1 MAALA
6 LSMSPKNREG
16 GNSGV
21 TNVAL
26 RHVSRKELNKDQ
38 HRQQQQRLSGQRV
51 PETEVDKQVT
61 TSPKT

>member
-26 RHVSRKELNKDQ
+26 RHVSRKELSKDQ
-38 HRQQQQRLSGQRV
+38 HRQQRLSGQRV